1 MPVIT
6 QENGRKSVAGLPAR
20 WGVRAYNELKKARG
34 EVIGYLPGEYKKL
47 SKLLDEVVSAPL
59 EIDSTDSQICIL
71 AKQCADEAQRYKDQ
85 IGGGARLVETLV
97 FLLNKRGIEPD
108 TENEK
113 KFIARACDEAYWRR
127 NLRKVHGRIF
137 EHAAIRLGFV
147 SIRSG
152 AYCSD
157 ETVRRHLARTRRNR
171 NMLGA
176 VKMQNQQTNQIFG
189 LQELAD
195 KTTANKTIR
204 RGELMLRMAGC
215 EQIAA
220 ERGDIGIFIT
230 RTMASKYHAM
240 LAKSGELNPKY
251 EGATPR
257 EAAEAMGE
265 SWQKNRT
272 ALNKAGIFPYGFRM
286 AEPHHDGC
294 PHWHM
299 MLFIKADQVN
309 SFVSICK
316 QYALEEAPEEVEH
329 DSSIRI
335 KFEMID
341 PAKGSACGYLA
352 KYVSKN
358 IGDEHV
364 TEHIDSDG
372 VITPCTDM
380 LGDTIKPHHRV
391 EAWASCWGIRQF
403 QPIGQPP
410 ITVWREIRRVEQ
422 ETISTAPDYIK
433 KAWTAAQRIE
443 SVCVVTNEK
452 QPIKAADFADYINAQ
467 GGVCV
472 GRKYRIGVAVQEQII
487 EGRYGLEED
496 KKPVGIYSRRF
507 EKRGNKEV
515 LLPALCIYESVR
527 YTWKRISGGGEVA
540 FTWSP
545 VNNCTDKP
553 EQGRE
558 AFWEKNLPVP
568 EIYQFEPVEDA
579 KRWITQ
585 DDEEE
590 FLQFAVMQAEATRAE
605 TTWTRLKSVGI

>member
-20 WGVRAYNELKKARG
+20 WGVRAYNELKKAQG
-34 EVIGYLPGEYKKL
+34 EVIGKVPEEYKKL
-47 SKLLDEVVSAPL
+47 SKLLDEVVSAPM

-195 KTTANKTIR
+195 KTTANTTIR

-215 EQIAA
+215 EKIA
-220 ERGDIGIFIT
+220 EQRGDVGIFIT

-257 EAAEAMGE
+257 EAAEAMGK

-299 MLFIKADQVN
+299 LMFIRPDKMTD
-309 SFVSICK
+309 FVRICSH
-316 QYALEEAPEEVEH
+316 YALEEAPEEVAH
-329 DSSIRI
+329 DQSIRI

-364 TEHIDSDG
+364 TDHIDSDG
-372 VITPCTDM
+372 VITPSADM
-380 LGDTIKPHHRV
+380 LGDKIKPHHRV
-391 EAWASCWGIRQF
+391 AAWASCWGIHQF

-410 ITVWREIRRVEQ
+410 ITVWREIRKIPQ
-422 ETISTAPDYIK
+422 EKISSAPNYIIQ
-433 KAWTAAQRIE
+433 AWGAAQRIE
-443 SVCVVTNEK
+443 SVCLITNEK
-452 QPIKAADFADYINAQ
+452 QPIKAADFAEYINAQ

-487 EGRYGLEED
+487 EGRYGLEEG

-553 EQGRE
+553 EPGRE
-558 AFWEKNLPVP
+558 AFWAKNLPIP
-568 EIYQFEPVEDA
+568 EIYEFEPIEQPDCAVHWGWHQENLEA
-579 KRWITQ
+579 ALICA
-585 DDEEE
+585 E
-590 FLQFAVMQAEATRAE
+590 FTRAE
-605 TTWTRLKSVGI
+605 TVWTKMRGGH